1 MNSFLKG
8 RDLFA
13 NNIVKNLKNQEV
25 VNILIQKTWKFNV
38 NWDILKSRKKIET
51 RHACNRSIFKRALL
65 AYSLLKICS
74 YMGILGLDN
83 FHDLWRLMFSIFEH
97 TYSITPPLVE
107 TADFEER
114 LNSF

>member
-8 RDLFA
+8 RNLFA

-51 RHACNRSIFKRALL
+51 HVMPVIVQFLNGHF
-65 AYSLLKICS
+65 
-74 YMGILGLDN
+74 
-83 FHDLWRLMFSIFEH
+83 WRIP
-97 TYSITPPLVE
+97 Y
-107 TADFEER
+107 
-114 LNSF
+114 

>member
-8 RDLFA
+8 RNLFA

-38 NWDILKSRKKIET
+38 NWDILKSWKKIET
-51 RHACNRSIFKRALL
+51 RAMPVIVQFLNGHFWR
-65 AYSLLKICS
+65 
-74 YMGILGLDN
+74 LDN
-83 FHDLWRLMFSIFEH
+83 FHDLWRLMFSIFKH
-97 TYSITPPLVE
+97 TYATTPPLVE